1 MRVGR
6 LWRSGLDLS
15 WLLCLYF
22 LSPLSGA
29 WLYVLA
35 PSLSHV
41 SLFATLWTVAC
52 QASLSMGF
60 SRQDYWSIAISSSRI
75 FLTQTLN
82 LCLLCLLHWQED
94 SLPPVPRGKHCFFA
108 LCTIG
113 LVPPTNQER
122 SIFGYIFS
130 SGGSHSCPGI
140 FFLCLFSQSFPFLCL
155 PSRPYFLYH
164 FGLLF
169 PILTK
174 GWQRVRWL
182 DSIINSMDVSM
193 SKLWEIVKDSLVC
206 CSTWGHKE
214 SDTT

>member
-1 MRVGR
+1 
-6 LWRSGLDLS
+6 
-15 WLLCLYF
+15 
-22 LSPLSGA
+22 
-29 WLYVLA
+29 
-35 PSLSHV
+35 
-41 SLFATLWTVAC
+41 
-52 QASLSMGF
+52 MGF
-60 SRQDYWSIAISSSRI
+60 SRQDYWSIAISSSRDLPDPDI
-75 FLTQTLN
+75 
-82 LCLLCLLHWQED
+82 EPVSPV
-94 SLPPVPRGKHCFFA
+94 SLALAGRFFTTSATWEALFFFA
-108 LCTIG
+108 LCKIG

-130 SGGSHSCPGI
+130 SGGSHSCPEI